1 MKKITYLIIFVVL
14 LMYINACA
22 GYKPIF
28 SSSNI
33 QFEIADYTIEG
44 DKKLG
49 KQIYSKLYN
58 LTKSNKKNTETK
70 NIYIK
75 IKVTKE
81 KIAKA
86 KDIAGKILEYKIN
99 LDTNI
104 IVKNY
109 LTGDELLNQDFNY
122 FLSYKVQDQYSE
134 TMKLENQSIKN
145 LINKTSQD
153 LLIRLIEN
161 I

>member
-1 MKKITYLIIFVVL
+1 MML
-14 LMYINACA
+14 L
-22 GYKPIF
+22 
-28 SSSNI
+28 
-33 QFEIADYTIEG
+33 D
-44 DKKLG
+44 
-49 KQIYSKLYN
+49 
-58 LTKSNKKNTETK
+58 
-70 NIYIK
+70 
-75 IKVTKE
+75 
-81 KIAKA
+81 
-86 KDIAGKILEYKIN
+86 
-99 LDTNI
+99 I